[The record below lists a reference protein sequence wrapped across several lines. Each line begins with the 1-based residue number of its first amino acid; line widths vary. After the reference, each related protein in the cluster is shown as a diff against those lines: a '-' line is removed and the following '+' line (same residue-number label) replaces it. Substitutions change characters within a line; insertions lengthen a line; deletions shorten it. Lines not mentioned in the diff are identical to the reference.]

1 MPVNGIG
8 SPSTRVVTSTS
19 TQPSSQPGTV
29 GPTPPPTN
37 NGWAAGTNGAQ
48 RPLDLS
54 LPKHISSDAD
64 IRASM
69 PNPARQQLEAALN
82 SYTSK
87 IETMLGHDAM
97 SMARGRTP
105 VREGDTLTAAQQT
118 ELQNASTD
126 FLKSIPIGALSP
138 EVASTIQSKLDA
150 AGIKTRDIGSTRLGD
165 LGNIGSDIAK
175 DLVKDLK
182 ASSPTAYYS
191 LAGGLAAAAGFAA
204 WEGGSSKL
212 RSLGIKPEVQTKLFD
227 DKLQLKIGAEWDAHF
242 KNLKGTATLSGQ
254 YDLGSAGRIT
264 GSVTANSAT
273 GFDNA
278 RVQYDLN
285 RPNLN
290 LSAYATANRDGLQ
303 DVGGSVNYRHS
314 DNLNL
319 SAGVNH
325 NFQTDRTTATA
336 EAAWKVRKDVDFAL
350 SASHDST
357 GESRIGAGVR
367 IRF

>member
-8 SPSTRVVTSTS
+8 SPSTRVVTSTT
-19 TQPSSQPGTV
+19 TQPSNQPSTV
-29 GPTPPPTN
+29 GPTPPPQN
-37 NGWAAGTNGAQ
+37 NGWAAGTNGQ

-54 LPKHISSDAD
+54 LPKHISSEAD
-64 IRASM
+64 VRASM
-69 PNPARQQLEAALN
+69 PNPVRQQLEAALN
-82 SYTSK
+82 TYQSK
-87 IETMLGHDAM
+87 IETTLGHDAM
-97 SMARGRTP
+97 SMARGRP
-105 VREGDTLTAAQQT
+105 AVREGDTLTAAQQT

-138 EVASTIQSKLDA
+138 EVASTIQGKLDA
-150 AGIKTRDIGSTRLGD
+150 AGIKTRDINSTKLGD
-165 LGNIGSDIAK
+165 LGNIGGDIAK
-175 DLVKDLK
+175 DLIKDLK

-212 RSLGIKPEVQTKLFD
+212 KSLGIKPEIKTKLFD

-242 KNLKGTATLSGQ
+242 KNLKGTATISGHH
-254 YDLGSAGRIT
+254 DLGSAGRIT

-278 RVQYDLN
+278 RVQYDFN

-290 LSAYATANRDGLQ
+290 LSAYATANHQGMESI
-303 DVGGSVNYRHS
+303 GGNVNYRHS

-336 EAAWKVRKDVDFAL
+336 EAAWKVRENVDFAL
-350 SASHDST
+350 SASHDSA
-357 GESRIGAGVR
+357 GDSRIGAGVR